1 MWTRTY
7 SQTVTDLTAAQIWKT
22 WTDVDRWTTW
32 QDDVEHAS
40 VVGRFE
46 NGGQLRFKPKG
57 GPSLTLELAD
67 VRPNAAF
74 TDITRFPLARMYD
87 VHELIEREN
96 GVEVRSTIRVQGPLA
111 FVWRKLVAEKIVAGL
126 PLQTARLLE
135 AARHG

>member
-1 MWTRTY
+1 MPHRLR
-7 SQTVTDLTAAQIWKT
+7 V
-22 WTDVDRWTTW
+22 
-32 QDDVEHAS
+32 
-40 VVGRFE
+40 VVGRLVGE
-46 NGGQLRFKPKG
+46 P
-57 GPSLTLELAD
+57 GPLARELVAAELQRRAALAADGEPRDVLPCGPRLTLELAD
-67 VRPNAAF
+67 VRPNVAF